1 MRYSNLFFELVKK
14 GIRLKYRRSYLGV
27 LWSLIEP
34 LLTMIVLTLV
44 FGTLLDHHEASF
56 PVYILAGRLIYGFF
70 SQATTAA
77 LKSVRANEGL
87 IKKVY
92 VPKILFPLSGICFNF
107 ILFLIS
113 LPVLATVSLV
123 LKVYPTV
130 HLLLIIVPLVTL
142 FFLACGVGLVLS
154 TAGVYFRD
162 LEYLWNIALM
172 LIMYTSAIFYY
183 PERILESNVSW
194 LLELNPLFCVISSAR
209 ACIFGTVFNTWD
221 VLYPLGFAAVCIGLG
236 TLVFRRKENEF
247 LLHI

>member
-1 MRYSNLFFELVKK
+1 MRYFNLFCELVKK
-14 GIRLKYRRSYLGV
+14 GIRLKYRRSCLGV

-70 SQATTAA
+70 SQSTTTA
-77 LKSVRANEGL
+77 LKSIRANEGL

-92 VPKILFPLSGICFNF
+92 VPKLLFPLSGICFNY
-107 ILFLIS
+107 ILFLIA
-113 LPVLATVSLV
+113 LPVLMAVALA
-123 LKVYPTV
+123 LRCFPTV
-130 HLLLIIVPLVTL
+130 RILLIVIPLVTL
-142 FFLACGVGLVLS
+142 FFLSCGVGVVLS

-162 LEYLWNIALM
+162 MEYLWNIALM

-183 PERILESNVSW
+183 PERILDSNVSW
-194 LLELNPLFCVISSAR
+194 LLELNPLFCVISTAR
-209 ACIFGTVFNTWD
+209 ACIFGNVLSTWD
-221 VLYPLGFAAVCIGLG
+221 VLYPLCFSAVCILLG
-236 TLVFRRKENEF
+236 TAVFRKKENEF

>member
-1 MRYSNLFFELVKK
+1 MHYSNLFFELVKK

-70 SQATTAA
+70 SQATTTA
-77 LKSVRANEGL
+77 LKSIRANEGL

-92 VPKILFPLSGICFNF
+92 VPKLLFPLSGICFNF

-113 LPVLATVSLV
+113 LPVLAAVSLV

-130 HLLLIIVPLVTL
+130 HLLLIVVPLATL
-142 FFLACGVGLVLS
+142 FFLASGVGIVLS

-209 ACIFGTVFNTWD
+209 ACIFGTALDAWD
-221 VLYPLGFAAVCIGLG
+221 VLYPLGFAAVCVGLG
-236 TLVFRRKENEF
+236 TLLFRRKENEF

>member
-1 MRYSNLFFELVKK
+1 MQYTNLFCELVKK
-14 GIRLKYRRSYLGV
+14 GIKLKYRRSYLGV

-70 SQATTAA
+70 SQATTTA
-77 LKSVRANEGL
+77 LKSIRANEGL

-92 VPKILFPLSGICFNF
+92 VPKLLFPMSGICFNF

-113 LPVLATVSLV
+113 LPVLFAVSLV
-123 LKVYPTV
+123 LKCYPSV
-130 HLLLIIVPLVTL
+130 RALLIVLPLLTL
-142 FFLACGVGLVLS
+142 FLLACGVGVTLS
-154 TAGVYFRD
+154 TMGVYFRD

-183 PERILESNVSW
+183 PDRILDSNVSW
-194 LLELNPLFCVISSAR
+194 LLKFNPLFCVISSAR
-209 ACIFGTVFNTWD
+209 SCIFGEAFDTWE
-221 VLYPLGFAAVCIGLG
+221 VLYPLGFAVVFLLLG
-236 TLVFRRKENEF
+236 TAVFKRKENEF